1 LNECATI
8 FGFVE
13 SSKNAGLIV
22 SGNVAFSPT
31 PPPLNAARL
40 VITRHPD
47 LSHTIF
53 GSNANTFCSWFNCDQ
68 TFAPKIGFGSLKNIM
83 I

>member
-1 LNECATI
+1 MI

-13 SSKNAGLIV
+13 TSLKVGLMV

-40 VITRHPD
+40 VINLQPD

-53 GSNANTFCSWFNCDQ
+53 GNSENIFCS
-68 TFAPKIGFGSLKNIM
+68 
-83 I
+83 